1 MAQRKPGLPREG
13 ADGPWGDGG
22 AEHSPAGAMGQRLCP
37 NSTVHPRPGQESAR
51 RGKEEME
58 GSLLTGKLLIFLCIS
73 PVLVLN
79 IQGKLVGPRTE
90 GGKVT
95 EEKQS
100 LTFQQ

>member
-1 MAQRKPGLPREG
+1 MGH
-13 ADGPWGDGG
+13 GG
-22 AEHSPAGAMGQRLCP
+22 TGVQNTALPAGAMGQRLCP

-58 GSLLTGKLLIFLCIS
+58 ASLPTGKLIFLSIS

-90 GGKVT
+90 GGKAT

-100 LTFQQ
+100 LSFQQ